1 MDFDERPCHRDCRP
15 GLAVT
20 VDKRSIAE
28 KAPRPERHVAVVVVG
43 AGAAGVAAA
52 IEAARAGVE
61 VLLIDENPIDN
72 DMMAMDVPL
81 YFGQRMQPSVRNRA
95 LMMER
100 VVETNPALAEAHEA
114 GVDVQLGTYVWGAFV
129 NGPTVRELPGPMLGL
144 ADDRRSWLVGYDRLI
159 VAAGARDVAMGFPG
173 WERAGAMGANG
184 AVSLLTRYRA
194 LGSQRMVIVGSGDL
208 GLRTA
213 TLALESAVAVAGI
226 VEVANT
232 VRGDEAIARS
242 LAGRGV
248 PLYTAHTI
256 REARGRVGEIDS
268 VVLVQVDESLKP
280 VAGSEREIAC
290 DTVCLAL
297 GLAPN
302 VELLHLVGARF
313 AFDSALGGWIPEL
326 NDQMQTSVPTVFAA
340 GDCTG
345 VHDAMLADPEIAR
358 TQGRLAGIAAAQSLG
373 GLPSIPLPH
382 EPGGQGEGAALD
394 IPLPHR
400 GRGPQFELSG
410 GTARRGLSRSE
421 GAVHS
426 YWQTWLQSLLHAGGW
441 EVNICQCEEVT
452 RRELVDV
459 KPPRYLKWESPQME
473 ARSLDTMLRDG
484 PVNQDQI
491 KRLTRAGMGPCQSR
505 RCREQVG
512 LLLAQAAATSIDR
525 IPLPSFRPPIRP
537 LPMNVLWPTDE
548 PAAMREDW
556 VSWFGIPTQFS
567 PHWEAGMAIAE
578 PTAQTRLILS
588 DE

>member
-1 MDFDERPCHRDCRP
+1 
-15 GLAVT
+15 VT
-20 VDKRSIAE
+20 VDKRSIAD
-28 KAPRPERHVAVVVVG
+28 KAPQPERHVPVVVVG

-61 VLLIDENPIDN
+61 VLLIDENPVDN

-194 LGSQRMVIVGSGDL
+194 LASKRMVIVGSGDL

-213 TLALESAVAVAGI
+213 ALALESGVAVAGI
-226 VEVANT
+226 VEVANA
-232 VRGDEAIARS
+232 VRGDEETARS
-242 LAGRGV
+242 LASRGV
-248 PLYTAHTI
+248 PFYTSHTI

-268 VVLVQVDESLKP
+268 VILVQVDGELKP
-280 VAGSEREIAC
+280 VPGSEREIAC
-290 DTVCLAL
+290 DTLCLAL

-302 VELLHLVGARF
+302 VELLPLVGARLEF
-313 AFDSALGGWIPEL
+313 VSSRGGWVPAI
-326 NDQMQTSVPTVFAA
+326 NDTMQTSIPTVFAA

-345 VHDAMLADPEIAR
+345 VHDGMLADPDIAR
-358 TQGRLAGIAAAQSLG
+358 AQGRLAGLAAAQSLG
-373 GLPSIPLPH
+373 
-382 EPGGQGEGAALD
+382 ALTRQEAGKRHAD
-394 IPLPHR
+394 VTPKIPLPHR
-400 GRGPQFELSG
+400 GRGQG
-410 GTARRGLSRSE
+410 E
-421 GAVHS
+421 GAEVHNH
-426 YWQTWLQSLLHAGGW
+426 WQTWLQSLIHAGGW
-441 EVNICQCEEVT
+441 DVNICQCEEVT
-452 RRELVDV
+452 RRELVEV

-512 LLLAQAAATSIDR
+512 LLLAKAAGTSLDR

-537 LPMNVLWPTDE
+537 LPMNVLWPHDE
-548 PAAMREDW
+548 PDAMRENW

-578 PTAQTRLILS
+578 PTAETRLILS

>member
-1 MDFDERPCHRDCRP
+1 M
-15 GLAVT
+15 T

-184 AVSLLTRYRA
+184 AISLLTRYRA

-213 TLALESAVAVAGI
+213 SLALESSVTVAGI
-226 VEVANT
+226 VEVANA

-242 LAGRGV
+242 LVSRGV

-268 VVLVQVDESLKP
+268 LVLVQVDENLKP
-280 VAGSEREIAC
+280 VASSEREIAC

-302 VELLHLVGARF
+302 VELLHLVGARL

-340 GDCTG
+340 GDCAG

-358 TQGRLAGIAAAQSLG
+358 TEGRLAGLAVAESLG
-373 GLPSIPLPH
+373 ATTTPM
-382 EPGGQGEGAALD
+382 

-400 GRGPQFELSG
+400 GRGQG
-410 GTARRGLSRSE
+410 E

-426 YWQTWLQSLLHAGGW
+426 YWQQWLQSLLHAGGW

-473 ARSLDTMLRDG
+473 ARTLDTMLRDG

-512 LLLAQAAATSIDR
+512 LLLAQAAGTSIDR

>member
-1 MDFDERPCHRDCRP
+1 
-15 GLAVT
+15 VT
-20 VDKRSIAE
+20 VDKRSIAD
-28 KAPRPERHVAVVVVG
+28 KAPRPERHVPVVVVG

-100 VVETNPALAEAHEA
+100 VVETNPALAEAHEV
-114 GVDVQLGTYVWGAFV
+114 GVDVQLGTYVWAAFV

-144 ADDRRSWLVGYDRLI
+144 ADDRRSWLVGYDRLV

-213 TLALESAVAVAGI
+213 ALALESGVAVAGI

-232 VRGDEAIARS
+232 VRGDKEIARS
-242 LAGRGV
+242 LARRGV
-248 PLYTAHTI
+248 PFYAAHTI
-256 REARGRVGEIDS
+256 REARGKVGEIDS
-268 VVLVQVDESLKP
+268 LVLVQVDESLKP

-302 VELLHLVGARF
+302 VELLHLVGARL
-313 AFDSALGGWIPEL
+313 AFDSALGAWVPAI

-345 VHDAMLADPEIAR
+345 VHDGMLADPEIAR
-358 TQGRLAGIAAAQSLG
+358 TQGRLAGIAAARSLG
-373 GLPSIPLPH
+373 AITRQ
-382 EPGGQGEGAALD
+382 EAGQRHAD
-394 IPLPHR
+394 VTIQIPLPHR

-410 GTARRGLSRSE
+410 AAARRGLSRSE
-421 GAVHS
+421 GAVHA

-512 LLLAQAAATSIDR
+512 LLLAQAAGTSIDQ

-537 LPMNVLWPTDE
+537 LPLNVLWPADE
-548 PAAMREDW
+548 PPAMREDW

>member
-1 MDFDERPCHRDCRP
+1 M
-15 GLAVT
+15 T
-20 VDKRSIAE
+20 VDKRSIAD
-28 KAPRPERHVAVVVVG
+28 KAPRPERHVAVIVVG
-43 AGAAGVAAA
+43 AGAAGVVAA

-61 VLLIDENPIDN
+61 VLLIDENPVDN

-159 VAAGARDVAMGFPG
+159 VAAGARDVAIGFPG

-213 TLALESAVAVAGI
+213 ALALESGVAVAGI
-226 VEVANT
+226 VEVTNA
-232 VRGDEAIARS
+232 VRGDEEIVRS
-242 LAGRGV
+242 LASRGV
-248 PLYTAHTI
+248 SFYTAHTI
-256 REARGRVGEIDS
+256 REARGRVGEIES
-268 VVLVQVDESLKP
+268 VVLVQIDDDLKP
-280 VAGSEREIAC
+280 VPGSEREIAC

-302 VELLHLVGARF
+302 VEILHLVGARLV
-313 AFDSALGGWIPEL
+313 FDSALGGWVPEL
-326 NDQMQTSVPTVFAA
+326 NDQMQTSVLTVFAG

-345 VHDAMLADPEIAR
+345 VHDGMLADPEIAR

-373 GLPSIPLPH
+373 AATPKIPLPR
-382 EPGGQGEGAALD
+382 
-394 IPLPHR
+394 R

-410 GTARRGLSRSE
+410 AATRRGLSRSE

-426 YWQTWLQSLLHAGGW
+426 YWQQWLQSLIHAGGW

-473 ARSLDTMLRDG
+473 ARSLDTMLHDG
-484 PVNQDQI
+484 PANQDQI

-512 LLLAQAAATSIDR
+512 LLLAQAAGTSIDR

-537 LPMNVLWPTDE
+537 LPLNVLWPTDE
-548 PAAMREDW
+548 LPAMREDW

>member
-1 MDFDERPCHRDCRP
+1 
-15 GLAVT
+15 VT
-20 VDKRSIAE
+20 VDKRSIAD
-28 KAPRPERHVAVVVVG
+28 KAPRPERHAAVVVVG

-52 IEAARAGVE
+52 IEAARAGAE
-61 VLLIDENPIDN
+61 VLLVDENPVDN

-81 YFGQRMQPSVRNRA
+81 YFGGRMDPSVRNRA

-100 VVETNPALAEAHEA
+100 VVETNPALAEAHEV

-144 ADDRRSWLVGYDRLI
+144 ADDRRSWLLGYDRLI

-194 LGSQRMVIVGSGDL
+194 LASRRLVIVGSGDL

-213 TLALESAVAVAGI
+213 ARVLESGVAVAGI
-226 VEVANT
+226 VEVTGA
-232 VRGDEAIARS
+232 VRGDESIART
-242 LAGRGV
+242 LAAQGV
-248 PLYTAHTI
+248 PFYTSHTI
-256 REARGRVGEIDS
+256 REARGRVGEVES
-268 VVLVQVDESLKP
+268 VVLVAVDANLEP

-302 VELLHLVGARF
+302 VELLHLVGARLE
-313 AFDSALGGWIPEL
+313 FDSALGGWAPAI
-326 NDQMQTSVPTVFAA
+326 DDRMQTTVPTVFAA
-340 GDCTG
+340 GDCAG
-345 VHDAMLADPEIAR
+345 IHDSMLADPDIAR
-358 TQGRLAGIAAAQSLG
+358 AQGRLAGIAAAQSLS
-373 GLPSIPLPH
+373 LSTH
-382 EPGGQGEGAALD
+382 

-400 GRGPQFELSG
+400 GRGQG
-410 GTARRGLSRSE
+410 E
-421 GAVHS
+421 GAVHA
-426 YWQTWLQSLLHAGGW
+426 YWQQWLKSLLNAGGW
-441 EVNICQCEEVT
+441 DVNICQCEEVT
-452 RRELVDV
+452 RRELVEV

-473 ARSLDTMLRDG
+473 ARGIDSMLSDG

-512 LLLAQAAATSIDR
+512 LLLAQAASTSIDR
-525 IPLPSFRPPIRP
+525 IPLPSYRPPVRP
-537 LPMNVLWPTDE
+537 LPMNVLWPADE
-548 PAAMREDW
+548 PAAMREQW

-578 PTAQTRLILS
+578 PTSQTPLILS

>member
-1 MDFDERPCHRDCRP
+1 MDSDERLCRRDCRP

-20 VDKRSIAE
+20 IDKRSIAE
-28 KAPRPERHVAVVVVG
+28 KAPQPERHVAVVVVG

-173 WERAGAMGANG
+173 WERAGAMAANG

-213 TLALESAVAVAGI
+213 VLALEGGVAVAGI

-232 VRGDEAIARS
+232 VRGDGTIARS

-256 REARGRVGEIDS
+256 REVRGRVGEIDS
-268 VVLVQVDESLKP
+268 VVLIQVDESLKP
-280 VAGSEREIAC
+280 VASSEREIAC

-302 VELLHLVGARF
+302 VELLHLVGARL
-313 AFDSALGGWIPEL
+313 AFDSALGGWIPAI

-345 VHDAMLADPEIAR
+345 VHDGMLADPEIAR
-358 TQGRLAGIAAAQSLG
+358 TQGRLAGLAAAQSLG
-373 GLPSIPLPH
+373 PAPN
-382 EPGGQGEGAALD
+382 

-410 GTARRGLSRSE
+410 AAARRGLSRSE
-421 GAVHS
+421 GAVHTH
-426 YWQTWLQSLLHAGGW
+426 WQQWLQSLLNAGGW
-441 EVNICQCEEVT
+441 DVNICQCEEVT

-512 LLLAQAAATSIDR
+512 LLLAQAAGTSIDR

-537 LPMNVLWPTDE
+537 LPMNVLWPADE

-578 PTAQTRLILS
+578 PTAQTRLMLS

>member
-1 MDFDERPCHRDCRP
+1 
-15 GLAVT
+15 VT
-20 VDKRSIAE
+20 VDKRSIAD
-28 KAPRPERHVAVVVVG
+28 KAPQPERHVAVVVVG
-43 AGAAGVAAA
+43 AGVAGVAAA
-52 IEAARAGVE
+52 IAAARAGVE

-100 VVETNPALAEAHEA
+100 VVETNPALVEAHEA
-114 GVDVQLGTYVWGAFV
+114 AVDVELGTYVWGAFV

-144 ADDRRSWLVGYDRLI
+144 ADDRRSWLVGYDRLV

-173 WERAGAMGANG
+173 WERAGAMGAQG

-213 TLALESAVAVAGI
+213 TLALESGVAVAGI
-226 VEVANT
+226 VEVANA
-232 VRGDEAIARS
+232 VRGDEEIARS
-242 LAGRGV
+242 LASRGV
-248 PLYTAHTI
+248 PFYTAHTI
-256 REARGRVGEIDS
+256 REARGRVGEIES
-268 VVLVQVDESLKP
+268 LVLVQIDGDLKP
-280 VAGSEREIAC
+280 VPGSEREIAC

-302 VELLHLVGARF
+302 VELLHLVGARLVF
-313 AFDSALGGWIPEL
+313 ASALGGWVPEL
-326 NDQMQTSVPTVFAA
+326 DDQMQTSVPTVFAA

-345 VHDAMLADPEIAR
+345 VHDSMLADPEIAR
-358 TQGRLAGIAAAQSLG
+358 AQGRLAGLAAAQSLG
-373 GLPSIPLPH
+373 
-382 EPGGQGEGAALD
+382 AATRQEAERRLAAISSS

-400 GRGPQFELSG
+400 GRGQG
-410 GTARRGLSRSE
+410 E
-421 GAVHS
+421 GAVHA

-473 ARSLDTMLRDG
+473 ARSLDTILRDG

-512 LLLAQAAATSIDR
+512 LLLAQAAGTSIDR

-537 LPMNVLWPTDE
+537 LPLSVLWPTDE
-548 PAAMREDW
+548 PPAMREDW

>member
-1 MDFDERPCHRDCRP
+1 MDSDERLCRRDCRP

-28 KAPRPERHVAVVVVG
+28 KGPRPERHVAMVVVG

-194 LGSQRMVIVGSGDL
+194 LASQHMVIVSSGEL

-213 TLALESAVAVAGI
+213 ALALENGVAVAGI
-226 VEVANT
+226 VEVENT
-232 VRGDEAIARS
+232 VRGHEETARS
-242 LAGRGV
+242 LASRGV
-248 PLYTAHTI
+248 PFYTSHTI

-268 VVLVQVDESLKP
+268 VVLIRVDGELKP
-280 VAGSEREIAC
+280 VPGSEREIAC
-290 DTVCLAL
+290 DTLCLAL

-302 VELLHLVGARF
+302 VELLPLVGARLEF
-313 AFDSALGGWIPEL
+313 VSALGGWVPAI
-326 NDQMQTSVPTVFAA
+326 NDSMQTSVPTVFAA
-340 GDCTG
+340 GDCAG
-345 VHDAMLADPEIAR
+345 VHDGMLADPEIAR
-358 TQGRLAGIAAAQSLG
+358 AQGRLAGLAAAQSLG
-373 GLPSIPLPH
+373 AVTPKIPLPQR
-382 EPGGQGEGAALD
+382 GRGQGEGA
-394 IPLPHR
+394 
-400 GRGPQFELSG
+400 
-410 GTARRGLSRSE
+410 
-421 GAVHS
+421 VHT

-452 RRELVDV
+452 RRELVEV

-505 RCREQVG
+505 RCREQVA
-512 LLLAQAAATSIDR
+512 LLLARAAGTSIDR

-537 LPMNVLWPTDE
+537 LPMNVLWPHDE
-548 PAAMREDW
+548 PDAVRENW
-556 VSWFGIPTQFS
+556 VSWFGISTQFS
-567 PHWEAGMAIAE
+567 PHWEVGMAIAE
-578 PTAQTRLILS
+578 PTAETRLILS